1 MFKQEEMKCP
11 QCLEKMEHHFRQQGG
26 VRTHEWWE
34 CHICKI
40 SVTVNSL
47 IPTADPKPFL
57 ETLMN
62 VLRRKSDV

>member
-1 MFKQEEMKCP
+1 MTEQPMKCP
-11 QCLEKMEHHFRQQGG
+11 KCLAQMEHHFRQQGG

-40 SVTVNSL
+40 AVTVNNSAP
-47 IPTADPKPFL
+47 IVEPKPFL